1 MKKQRNHAQLKDQEN
16 PPEKENEIDLFS
28 LIDNYF
34 KKEIKCWR
42 KYKRTQIK
50 KIRNEKGNISTR
62 KNKEIY
68 EDLNLNKFNN
78 LKEMEKKMEV
88 SRKMQSTSCMLW
100 PKR

>member
-1 MKKQRNHAQLKDQEN
+1 MKKKDQEN
-16 PPEKENEIDLFS
+16 SPEKENEIDLFS
-28 LIDNYF
+28 LIDNNF

-42 KYKRTQIK
+42 KHKRTQIK

-78 LKEMEKKMEV
+78 LKEMEKKKKEMEV